1 MNNLIFLPIL
11 FTIFFTPAF
20 AQVPTT
26 VEEMEEQLE
35 GDSVFGIKGFMDDV
49 FDSIGI
55 FAKDQ
60 VEGFD
65 AFDEDKKQEI
75 SDLTDTGIN
84 TGKTSVD
91 LWFSFH
97 EFVVDAIFAGSPIP
111 FDTGIVVLI
120 SFVVTTIVVT
130 FLVWSFFKKTWK
142 IALVLM
148 GFIAIVLIAGIQF
161 PSI

>member
-1 MNNLIFLPIL
+1 MKTLLFLSLIFIIS
-11 FTIFFTPAF
+11 FNPAF
-20 AQVPTT
+20 AQVPNS

-35 GDSVFGIKGFMDDV
+35 GDSVFGIKGFMDDM
-49 FDSIGI
+49 FDGIGV

-60 VEGFD
+60 VNGFD

-75 SDLTDTGIN
+75 VELTDTGIH
-84 TGKTSVD
+84 TGKTSVE
-91 LWFSFH
+91 LWFGFH
-97 EFVVDAIFAGSPIP
+97 EFVVDGVFAGSPIP
-111 FDTGIVVLI
+111 FDRGIVVLI

-142 IALVLM
+142 IALALM
-148 GFIAIVLIAGIQF
+148 GFIAIILVAGIQF